1 MLILSSGITGF
12 QPAPSVKENK
22 FKQLCYSIFGSRVMD
37 FIGSEPGKN
46 FYECIVK
53 VKDRKIHILLNSQ
66 YPYIALTST
75 REINVHH
82 FPFIVEPEIAKPIK
96 QYYKILTPNQLN
108 EPIRY
113 TQQCEKI
120 IVKNENTLHQDE
132 LIQLVYWEPKT
143 VGDVVFN
150 YWD

>member
-12 QPAPSVKENK
+12 LPAPSVKENT
-22 FKQLCYSIFGSRVMD
+22 FKQLCYSIFDSRVID
-37 FIGSEPGKN
+37 YIGSDPGKN

-53 VKDRKIHILLNSQ
+53 DKVRNIHILLNGQ
-66 YPYIALTST
+66 YPFIALTST
-75 REINVHH
+75 REINVHY
-82 FPFIVEPEIAKPIK
+82 FPFIDEPEIAKPFK
-96 QYYKILTPNQLN
+96 QYYKLLTPNQLN
-108 EPIRY
+108 EPLRY
-113 TQQCEKI
+113 TQQGEQI
-120 IVKNENTLHQDE
+120 IVINENTLHQNE